1 MLPVLVVN
9 AGSTSLKLH
18 VVREDESVEVVEDLE
33 AVRPEEVGAVG
44 HRVVHG
50 GHLVEPT
57 VIDAEVRASIEDLAQ
72 VAPLHNAPALAAI
85 DDARRLLPAHPHVA
99 VFDTAFHAGMPAEA
113 ATYAIPR
120 TWRED
125 WGIRRYGFHGLS
137 VQWSAER
144 AAELLGTE
152 GARRLVVCHLGGG
165 CSITAVRDGR
175 SVDTSM
181 GFTPLEG
188 VPMATRSGSVDPGA
202 LLYVQRAHGLSVDD
216 VDRALNSES
225 GLKGLSGGRDLRQL
239 EVAASGDESAR
250 LALDV
255 YTYRIA
261 GAVAAMC
268 AALGG
273 LDAVAFTAGVGEH
286 SPAVRSAVCERLEFL
301 GVKLD
306 PELNAHSTP
315 DADIAAARV
324 ERQGARDR
332 RARGARRRARRARAS
347 RSEYVVLRG
356 VNAVELHERGAYLP
370 MPASLSGPRLS
381 PSTS

>member
-1 MLPVLVVN
+1 MIAVLVVN

-18 VVREDESVEVVEDLE
+18 LVHEDDGVDAVEDLD
-33 AVRPEEVGAVG
+33 AVRPEEIGAVG

-57 VIDAEVRASIEDLAQ
+57 VIGAEVRVSIEALAQ
-72 VAPLHNAPALAAI
+72 IAPLHNAPALAAI
-85 DDARRLLPAHPHVA
+85 DDARRLLPAHPHIA

-113 ATYAIPR
+113 ATYAVPR

-144 AAELLGTE
+144 AADLLGAE

-165 CSITAVRDGR
+165 CSVTAVRDGR

-216 VDRALNSES
+216 VDHALNLES
-225 GLKGLSGGRDLRQL
+225 GVKGLSGGRELRQL
-239 EVAASGDESAR
+239 EDAASGDETAQ

-268 AALGG
+268 TALGG
-273 LDAVAFTAGVGEH
+273 LDAITFTAGVGEH
-286 SPAVRSAVCERLEFL
+286 SPAVRSAVCTRLEFL

-306 PELNAHSTP
+306 RDLNERSTP
-315 DADIAAARV
+315 DADIAAPESDVRVLVVAAREELV
-324 ERQGARDR
+324 A
-332 RARGARRRARRARAS
+332 ARAV
-347 RSEYVVLRG
+347 RALF
-356 VNAVELHERGAYLP
+356 A
-370 MPASLSGPRLS
+370 AS
-381 PSTS
+381 T

>member
-1 MLPVLVVN
+1 M
-9 AGSTSLKLH
+9 
-18 VVREDESVEVVEDLE
+18 
-33 AVRPEEVGAVG
+33 
-44 HRVVHG
+44 
-50 GHLVEPT
+50 
-57 VIDAEVRASIEDLAQ
+57 IDAEVRASIEELAQ
-72 VAPLHNAPALAAI
+72 VAPLHNAPALEAI
-85 DDARRLLPAHPHVA
+85 DGARRLLPALPHVA

-175 SVDTSM
+175 SLDTTM

-188 VPMATRSGSVDPGA
+188 VPMATRSGSMDPGA

-216 VDRALNSES
+216 VDRALNGES
-225 GLKGLSGGRDLRQL
+225 GTERVCRAAATCAKSRL
-239 EVAASGDESAR
+239 AASGDETAR

-268 AALGG
+268 VALGG

-286 SPAVRSAVCERLEFL
+286 SPAVRSAVCGRLGFL

-306 PELNAHSTP
+306 PDLNERV
-315 DADIAAARV
+315 DAGRRHLSVGV
-324 ERQGARDR
+324 ERKGACDR

-356 VNAVELHERGAYLP
+356 ANAVELHERGANLP
-370 MPASLSGPRLS
+370 MPPSLSGPRLS

>member
-18 VVREDESVEVVEDLE
+18 LVLEDERVEVVEDLE
-33 AVRPEEVGAVG
+33 VVRTGEVGAVG

-57 VIDAEVRASIEDLAQ
+57 VIDDEVRASIAELAQ

-85 DDARRLLPAHPHVA
+85 DEARRLLTEHPHVA
-99 VFDTAFHAGMPAEA
+99 VFDTAFHATMPAEA

-120 TWRED
+120 IWRED

-137 VQWSAER
+137 AQWSAER

-152 GARRLVVCHLGGG
+152 GTRRLVVCHLGGG

-175 SVDTSM
+175 SLDTTM

-202 LLYVQRAHGLSVDD
+202 LLYVLRAHGLSVDD
-216 VDRALNSES
+216 VDRALNSDS
-225 GLKGLSGGRDLRQL
+225 GLNGLSGGRDLRAL
-239 EVAASGDESAR
+239 EATVSGDETAQ

-261 GAVAAMC
+261 SAVAAMC

-286 SPAVRSAVCERLEFL
+286 SPAVRSAVCERLGFL
-301 GVKLD
+301 GVKLESD
-306 PELNAHSTP
+306 LNEHSTP
-315 DADIAAARV
+315 DADIAAQESDVRVLVIAAREELV
-324 ERQGARDR
+324 A
-332 RARGARRRARRARAS
+332 ARAVRALLS
-347 RSEYVVLRG
+347 SG
-356 VNAVELHERGAYLP
+356 V
-370 MPASLSGPRLS
+370 
-381 PSTS
+381 